1 MWDHLSARTRL
12 FMLASLALVS
22 LALTSLIDLWSINQL
37 TMKMESALARQSTAA
52 NALMAV
58 ESAHAKFK
66 TQVQEWKNILLRG
79 NDPAAFDK
87 YLAQFGKAES
97 SVQTILAQAATLY
110 DQMGLARSDL
120 DQLIVAHRQLGNEY
134 RAALASYDKA
144 DPQAGQ
150 KVDRLVRGKDRAA
163 SQVMEKLVDAIEKYA
178 KQQVAEEMRTAT
190 SWRNRILWLVGLSFA
205 LSALVICYFAL
216 NIVRSLLRQLGG
228 DPAEAAAVCHRIAA
242 GDLSSLI
249 VATHPDSVIGSLS
262 AMQERLITLVRNIK
276 SEADQL
282 TQSANNIAETSKK
295 SAMSVALQRD
305 QTGSMTAGIEEISVS
320 IAQIRDNAANATAV
334 ARQSSEMSVT
344 GKESIQIATA
354 EMQRIA
360 DIFSSSAELVRTLG
374 NQSENINTIV
384 GTIREIADQTNLLA
398 LNAAIEA
405 ARAGESGRGFA
416 VVADEVRKLAERTAR
431 STNEIGDM
439 IAGIQNN
446 TRSAVTAMEDATHQV
461 SAGMAKLRDSAG
473 IVSNISVE
481 GGKVLDAIS
490 EISFALD
497 EQQAASGEV
506 AQSLEDVAVKNE
518 HNADDAERM
527 AKEAKAME
535 QMAANLQCSIGQ
547 FKLPAAYH

>member
-228 DPAEAAAVCHRIAA
+228 APAEAAAVCHRIAA